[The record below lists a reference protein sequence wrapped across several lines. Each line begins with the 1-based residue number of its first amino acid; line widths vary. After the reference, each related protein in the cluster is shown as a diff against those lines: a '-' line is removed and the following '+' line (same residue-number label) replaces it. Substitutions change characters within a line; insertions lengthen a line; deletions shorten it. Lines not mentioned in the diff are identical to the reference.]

1 MDWIVS
7 YLPQVLMTVGVIALI
22 VEVVVLGFATFIF
35 FFIGLSLVIS
45 GFCMYMGWI
54 DATLHYALWTNIIL
68 TIVFALVLWRPFKQL
83 QNRQT
88 KQDYQSDFAQQT
100 FVLKGDVNSTSDDV
114 THAYSG
120 IHWKVRSMQ
129 PLSAGQTVKVVKME
143 VGVMWVEAIND

>member
-7 YLPQVLMTVGVIALI
+7 YLPQVLMAVGVIALI

-54 DATLHYALWTNIIL
+54 DATIHYAIWTNIIL
-68 TIVFALVLWRPFKQL
+68 TIVFAAVLWRPFKQL

-88 KQDYQSDFAQQT
+88 KQNYQSDFAQQT
-100 FVLKGDVNSTSDDV
+100 FVLKGNVDANTDDV

-120 IHWKVRSMQ
+120 IQWKVRSEQ
-129 PLSAGQTVKVVKME
+129 PLMEGQKVKVVKME
-143 VGVMWVEAIND
+143 VGIMWVEAINE

>member
-120 IHWKVRSMQ
+120 IHWKVRSIQ
-129 PLSAGQTVKVVKME
+129 PLREGQTVKVVKME

>member
-129 PLSAGQTVKVVKME
+129 PLREGQTVKVVKME